1 MSGQKA
7 GRLDVTEPDAA
18 VSSSSVS
25 ESERDASTLTLP
37 GQRAREGAGGSWK
50 AVPMFALALK

>member
-37 GQRAREGAGGSWK
+37 GQRARGG
-50 AVPMFALALK
+50 

>member
-18 VSSSSVS
+18 VSSSSVW
-25 ESERDASTLTLP
+25 E
-37 GQRAREGAGGSWK
+37 REGRFDPHTSRTEST
-50 AVPMFALALK
+50 